1 MESSAEPPDP
11 DGDTQNF
18 KLVLTILN
26 IAVLT
31 FLSQTFTGPLLHCKL
46 ERTWTSE
53 QLQWTFCE
61 LSWSSIYFWWRIFEG
76 RIHKNFHVFNNS
88 LSLHFFSWCWVEFI
102 GAIVGVTWEGLNI
115 GLMSLDTAQLQV
127 LIDVPNKDRF
137 VIVEFGLQY
146 RTQRPNTLSPVDVRK
161 YIVRHHTKAL
171 SNWKPMT
178 NGTGFLKAELWECLP
193 FLKQPCGNPLC
204 NKH

>member
-1 MESSAEPPDP
+1 M
-11 DGDTQNF
+11 
-18 KLVLTILN
+18 
-26 IAVLT
+26 
-31 FLSQTFTGPLLHCKL
+31 
-46 ERTWTSE
+46 
-53 QLQWTFCE
+53 
-61 LSWSSIYFWWRIFEG
+61 
-76 RIHKNFHVFNNS
+76 
-88 LSLHFFSWCWVEFI
+88 EFI

-171 SNWKPMT
+171 SN
-178 NGTGFLKAELWECLP
+178 
-193 FLKQPCGNPLC
+193 
-204 NKH
+204 